1 MIQNYLTE
9 LHTKAHGTSQKKSAI
24 KSATVSTSQSSDI
37 TKSSSLSPYPDQD
50 SNKTSKQASAENLA
64 NDNPSTNNW
73 LKIGASKEIAG
84 MYFPQDYSQTPTKVG
99 RYTLDPNQSRIQ
111 SAIDLGKSPFANSSD
126 IIADNFGFDTPGS
139 SISTSIN
146 PLEDQEDK
154 SEDKKEDH
162 VDIGEE
168 LRKDL
173 EKIERDDLKDKI
185 DRVNPKKLKN
195 VHRDDPK
202 ELNQLEAK
210 DLKQNNNEKN
220 QKELDINKQGNKPAL
235 EQKEEQKAPPPPKQ
249 EEEKEKEKLANR
261 N

>member
-1 MIQNYLTE
+1 MIQRE
-9 LHTKAHGTSQKKSAI
+9 LQNLSIKTHSATTSKSAI
-24 KSATVSTSQSSDI
+24 KSVTDSNEVEQ
-37 TKSSSLSPYPDQD
+37 TKENTLNSYNLYPSKHLSNENSYDKGSNEQTNKAWQD
-50 SNKTSKQASAENLA
+50 SNAVQISK
-64 NDNPSTNNW
+64 
-73 LKIGASKEIAG
+73 

-99 RYTLDPNQSRIQ
+99 RYILDPNQSRIQ

-154 SEDKKEDH
+154 FEDKKEDH

-185 DRVNPKKLKN
+185 DRANPKKLN
-195 VHRDDPK
+195 NAHRDDPK

-235 EQKEEQKAPPPPKQ
+235 EQKEEQKEEQKAPPPKQ